1 MSFPTINPNH
11 AFAVSAGTYTAATL
25 LTQLDT
31 ILHIVASLVV
41 IGSGLIV
48 FFRKK

>member
-1 MSFPTINPNH
+1 MNFPINPSH
-11 AFAVSAGTYTAATL
+11 AYAVSAGTYAAATL
-25 LTQLDT
+25 LTKLDT

-41 IGSGLIV
+41 IGSGLLV